1 MGQLWAV
8 PASEEMMLQAAVFR
22 TYFSTLKWSDGW
34 TLWSWLVASN
44 WTILIPADP
53 ERFRIACFGT
63 EALLCLQLTPECLL
77 WEDREAETWGYLG
90 ILELEGVF
98 APSWQSQLF
107 VAGAIRL
114 PSACMF
120 SECCEPE
127 VCPCGQE
134 GQLYP
139 GLHQKSVAS
148 RSRDMILPLCFALV
162 NLHLDCC
169 VQFWAPQVEKD
180 GELLERD

>member
-1 MGQLWAV
+1 MPTVRRQGDRNLGLSGH
-8 PASEEMMLQAAVFR
+8 P
-22 TYFSTLKWSDGW
+22 
-34 TLWSWLVASN
+34 
-44 WTILIPADP
+44 
-53 ERFRIACFGT
+53 GT
-63 EALLCLQLTPECLL
+63 RGC
-77 WEDREAETWGYLG
+77 
-90 ILELEGVF
+90 VF

-114 PSACMF
+114 SSACTF

-139 GLHQKSVAS
+139 GLHQESVAS

-162 NLHLDCC
+162 NLHLDYC